1 MTMTRNVRAVGLA
14 SLAYVLLTIAY
25 SWPLPINLMH
35 GIAHDSGDPILNAWI
50 LWWTTK
56 ALPLTSHWWNAPI
69 FYPAVGTLA
78 FSEHLLG
85 QAPIAA
91 PIIALTGNPLLGYN
105 VTLLATYVLSALGAY
120 FLAYTLTHR
129 HDAAF
134 VAGIAYAFAPY
145 RLAQVPHIQVLSAYW
160 APVCLAALHRYGRE
174 PRPRWA
180 ILAAGAWLMQALS
193 CGYYMFFLSVLL
205 ALWMLWFAPGR
216 WSLRTI
222 GGAALAFGVAALL
235 LAPILLDYQ
244 AILRDTY
251 GFSRS
256 IDEIRI
262 FSADVAGL
270 LLASEDLLLW
280 GWVHAIQRPESA
292 LFPGLTIVLLA
303 GFALYS
309 TRPFDTDAGEWRR
322 MRVLRGA
329 LTAILVVLLI
339 AAAIPIAYGR
349 TWRLTA
355 GGVRLISMARADR
368 PLALALAA
376 ALALMASL
384 PRVRAAFR
392 RRSPLAFY
400 LIATFAMWVFALG
413 PDPTVMDQ
421 RALYQAPYDWLM
433 RVPGFDGLRVPAR
446 FWMMALV
453 CLSIVSGLAVHRLQG
468 RTRRIVV
475 SLACAGLLLDGW
487 PRTFI
492 VVPAPQIRP
501 SPAGVTSRIDLP
513 ISDDTDAQA
522 LYQQVF
528 DPIPL
533 HNGFSGYVAP
543 HYYALRMLIGESDPR
558 ILEILAANGPLGVV
572 IDHAG
577 DQDGRLRKFVQSYPG
592 AAVERSEPDWSSY
605 RIPRSAS
612 VAALADREGTP
623 LRIKSLSTFPSPP
636 HAGRALD
643 GDLRTRWSGGVQ
655 QQSADAIIELEQPTY
670 VRQVVLDLGG
680 FVTDFPARLQI
691 DVSRDGAVWEPAWTG
706 STALHAYYG
715 AIRHPREMPLVFA
728 LNRDAVRF
736 IRLRQTG
743 FGTHDWSVAELHVL
757 Q

>member
-1 MTMTRNVRAVGLA
+1 M
-14 SLAYVLLTIAY
+14 
-25 SWPLPINLMH
+25 
-35 GIAHDSGDPILNAWI
+35 
-50 LWWTTK
+50 
-56 ALPLTSHWWNAPI
+56 
-69 FYPAVGTLA
+69 
-78 FSEHLLG
+78 
-85 QAPIAA
+85 
-91 PIIALTGNPLLGYN
+91 
-105 VTLLATYVLSALGAY
+105 LSALGAY
-120 FLAYTLTHR
+120 FLAYTLTRR

-160 APVCLAALHRYGRE
+160 APVCLAALHRYDRD

-280 GWVHAIQRPESA
+280 GWLHVIQRPESA

-349 TWRLTA
+349 AWRLTV

-413 PDPTVMDQ
+413 PDPTFMDH
-421 RALYQAPYDWLM
+421 RALY
-433 RVPGFDGLRVPAR
+433 
-446 FWMMALV
+446 
-453 CLSIVSGLAVHRLQG
+453 
-468 RTRRIVV
+468 
-475 SLACAGLLLDGW
+475 
-487 PRTFI
+487 
-492 VVPAPQIRP
+492 P
-501 SPAGVTSRIDLP
+501 S
-513 ISDDTDAQA
+513 
-522 LYQQVF
+522 
-528 DPIPL
+528 
-533 HNGFSGYVAP
+533 
-543 HYYALRMLIGESDPR
+543 ALRMAD
-558 ILEILAANGPLGVV
+558 AA
-572 IDHAG
+572 A
-577 DQDGRLRKFVQSYPG
+577 RLRRAARACPVLDDGARLSQRGGGACRQAALGAHPPDRRRARLAG
-592 AAVERSEPDWSSY
+592 AAPRRVAPDVHRGAGAADSAVSCGRDEPDRSS
-605 RIPRSAS
+605 
-612 VAALADREGTP
+612 
-623 LRIKSLSTFPSPP
+623 
-636 HAGRALD
+636 
-643 GDLRTRWSGGVQ
+643 DL
-655 QQSADAIIELEQPTY
+655 
-670 VRQVVLDLGG
+670 
-680 FVTDFPARLQI
+680 
-691 DVSRDGAVWEPAWTG
+691 
-706 STALHAYYG
+706 
-715 AIRHPREMPLVFA
+715 
-728 LNRDAVRF
+728 
-736 IRLRQTG
+736 
-743 FGTHDWSVAELHVL
+743 
-757 Q
+757 